1 MNRQSA
7 FALRRVGIAAGV
19 VAAAALGGGVAA
31 GATTV
36 SDSANAAKATAAV
49 ATCATS
55 QLQVWY
61 GQPAS
66 GTAGSVYFPLEFSNT
81 GTTTCALD
89 GYPGVSGVG
98 AGGVQLGSSASWNP
112 VIAPSNVVLAP
123 GSTAHVIL
131 RVTDV
136 GNYPASTCE
145 PTQAIGL
152 RIYPPNQTASVVVQ
166 YTFEACAK
174 AGDNYLAVDAVN
186 AGVGIPF
193 YTSS

>member
-1 MNRQSA
+1 MNRQSIS
-7 FALRRVGIAAGV
+7 ALRRVGIAAGV
-19 VAAAALGGGVAA
+19 AALAAAGGGVAA
-31 GATTV
+31 GATV
-36 SDSANAAKATAAV
+36 SDTAAAKAPAAV
-49 ATCATS
+49 AACATS
-55 QLQVWY
+55 QLQLWY

-81 GTTTCALD
+81 GSTSCVLD

-98 AGGVQLGSSASWNP
+98 DGGVQLGSSATWNP
-112 VIAPSNVVLAP
+112 VITPSAVTLAP
-123 GSTAHVIL
+123 GGTAHVIL

-152 RIYPPNQTASVVVQ
+152 RIYPPNQTASVVVS
-166 YTFEACAK
+166 YSFEACAK

-186 AGVGIPF
+186 SGVGIPF